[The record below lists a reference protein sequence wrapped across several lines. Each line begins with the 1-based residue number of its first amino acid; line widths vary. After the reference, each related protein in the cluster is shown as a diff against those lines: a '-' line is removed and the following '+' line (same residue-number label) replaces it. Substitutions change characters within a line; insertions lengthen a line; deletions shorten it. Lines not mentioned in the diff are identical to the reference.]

1 MHKAAPRWSR
11 RKLARPAELTA
22 AALALFVEHGYAAT
36 RLEDVAAAAGVSKG
50 TLYLYFESKDAL
62 FKAVVREGLVS
73 VLERGERMLA
83 EHRGSSLALLTDL
96 IWAWWELIG
105 SQPISGLAK
114 LMFSECRNFPELAQ
128 FYHDEVISRG
138 HRIIEAALT
147 RGMLSGEF
155 RRADAA
161 LTARLVCA
169 PQMMF
174 SIWRHSFQACEA
186 QPVDAQ
192 VYIRRHL
199 ELMSRALLVQAEDQ
213 LDGAGAQKDYAVGH
227 KGNGST
233 AHARK
238 H

>member
-1 MHKAAPRWSR
+1 MHKPAPRWSR

-22 AALALFVEHGYAAT
+22 AALTLFVEHGYAAT

-50 TLYLYFESKDAL
+50 TLYLYFENKEAL

-83 EHRGSSLALLTDL
+83 EHRGSSFSLLTDL
-96 IWAWWELIG
+96 MWAWWELIG

-138 HRIIEAALT
+138 HRLIQAALA
-147 RGMLSGEF
+147 RGMASGEF
-155 RRADAA
+155 RRTDLA

-186 QPVDAQ
+186 QPVDPQ
-192 VYIRRHL
+192 TYIRQHL
-199 ELMSRALLVQAEDQ
+199 ELMSHALLVQP
-213 LDGAGAQKDYAVGH
+213 DGRIAASATQNDFGARPTR
-227 KGNGST
+227 NGRP